1 MTLKQPCKKKK
12 KQRYN
17 SLSQFLCLCFPPSEA
32 RDAARATRLVK
43 SITVKHE
50 NVSNMSPEVQHQVQ
64 RLSLLFIIILV
75 LASMRPSSWLFSCVT
90 GAAECFG
97 DIWPDGESYRADRRD
112 HGGKAEDPDLNGWV
126 IFLNTVSALT
136 ARKNMHWIKCDFV
149 TVKTCKNRF
158 NCAYILKHIFCI
170 LYIYQVRLYRS
181 ASNKTT
187 ELFVLDH
194 LLTFTESL
202 LASPTQDCS
211 RGREPEPETCGRGYC
226 LHGAYWWPADK
237 WASGY
242 FQVTQE
248 E

>member
-1 MTLKQPCKKKK
+1 MRHRCCRVLWWHLTWW
-12 KQRYN
+12 RV
-17 SLSQFLCLCFPPSEA
+17 LSCGSK
-32 RDAARATRLVK
+32 RSRRK
-43 SITVKHE
+43 SG
-50 NVSNMSPEVQHQVQ
+50 
-64 RLSLLFIIILV
+64 R
-75 LASMRPSSWLFSCVT
+75 SWLERLGYFSKTRFNSIC
-90 GAAECFG
+90 
-97 DIWPDGESYRADRRD
+97 ADC
-112 HGGKAEDPDLNGWV
+112 
-126 IFLNTVSALT
+126 S
-136 ARKNMHWIKCDFV
+136 KNMHWIEKCDFV

-170 LYIYQVRLYRS
+170 LYIYQVWLHRS